1 MMPKVI
7 GLTGQTGSGKSTVD
21 HIFAERDFEVI
32 DADLVS
38 RQVVQRGSECLCRLS
53 EHFGGYILTAA
64 GELNRP
70 ALASI
75 VFRNK
80 DQLAQLNKIIYPYIL
95 KEIYLR
101 IDKAALQGKQ
111 YILLDAPTLYESEAN
126 DLCDF
131 VIAIVAD
138 PVIRLKRIVERDHL
152 TEAAAKERIA
162 AQHSDDFYRQRADI
176 VIENNGDLLQLE
188 TEINAVIDE
197 LKS

>member
-21 HIFAERDFEVI
+21 HIFAERNFEVI

-38 RQVVQRGSECLCRLS
+38 RKVVENGTECLQRLA
-53 EHFGGYILTAA
+53 EHFGGYILTAT
-64 GELNRP
+64 GELNRA

-75 VFRNK
+75 VFHDKEKLR
-80 DQLAQLNKIIYPYIL
+80 QLNKIIYPYIL

-101 IDKAALQGKQ
+101 IDKAALEGKQ
-111 YILLDAPTLYESEAN
+111 YILLDAPTLYESEAS

-138 PVIRLKRIVERDHL
+138 PELRLKRIIQRDQL
-152 TEAAAKERIA
+152 TEAAAKARIA
-162 AQHSDDFYRQRADI
+162 AQHTDDFYRQRADI
-176 VIENNGDLLQLE
+176 VIENNGDISELE
-188 TEINAVIDE
+188 AEINSVIDE